1 MLVFGQTDV
10 FMENSDFIVFNQQL
24 MTLLRSGVLPNVF
37 LETLVEQEE
46 KKRLKEV
53 FKGLMSSLKLP

>member
-37 LETLVEQEE
+37 LKTLVEQEE